1 MTEMVPPSAPVPP
14 NKKDVTGLEF
24 LEGISVRRVSVLSFL
39 TFLLF
44 LLLLF
49 PIVNCGF
56 WCTEDLAGRQKH
68 KCYELIQIS
77 FLTMMMN
84 QSINQ
89 SINTGS
95 VHESKNRDTRSR
107 DWY

>member
-49 PIVNCGF
+49 PIVKILPV
-56 WCTEDLAGRQKH
+56 DK
-68 KCYELIQIS
+68 
-77 FLTMMMN
+77 
-84 QSINQ
+84 
-89 SINTGS
+89 NTNATNS
-95 VHESKNRDTRSR
+95 SKFPSLR
-107 DWY
+107 

>member
-39 TFLLF
+39 IFFSFFFFFSQLK
-44 LLLLF
+44 
-49 PIVNCGF
+49 
-56 WCTEDLAGRQKH
+56 EDLASRQ
-68 KCYELIQIS
+68 YWNELIQIS

-89 SINTGS
+89 SINQHRVCT
-95 VHESKNRDTRSR
+95 
-107 DWY
+107 

>member
-24 LEGISVRRVSVLSFL
+24 LEGISVRRVSVISFVIFLSF
-39 TFLLF
+39 FF
-44 LLLLF
+44 FFF
-49 PIVNCGF
+49 PIVKILPVDKNTY
-56 WCTEDLAGRQKH
+56 WN
-68 KCYELIQIS
+68 ELIQIS
-77 FLTMMMN
+77 FFTMMMN

-95 VHESKNRDTRSR
+95 VHESKNRVTRSH

>member
-14 NKKDVTGLEF
+14 SKKDVTGLEF
-24 LEGISVRRVSVLSFL
+24 LEGISVRVSVISFVI
-39 TFLLF
+39 FF
-44 LLLLF
+44 SFFFFFF
-49 PIVNCGF
+49 PIVKILPVDKNTY
-56 WCTEDLAGRQKH
+56 WN
-68 KCYELIQIS
+68 ELIQIS
-77 FLTMMMN
+77 FFTMMMN

-95 VHESKNRDTRSR
+95 VHESKNRVTRSH